1 MTRKK
6 SNVKALAL
14 AVTCAILA
22 GGGIG
27 LKPVYAA
34 DGLVSY
40 DTSTHKL
47 KQGGTTVI
55 ETLTI
60 GGVTISGSGTTYGIT
75 IGDTSKHVMISDHD
89 ISATG
94 SVSANI
100 IASGINARMEGGKVV
115 AQNGLYIGYDG
126 TDITQATYD
135 NSRFAVNGENGSFRA
150 ANGKF
155 TVSSGGA
162 ITADSLALTGTDGTT
177 RDRESNTT
185 STTPDKND
193 VVGGAVG
200 STVDEGI
207 DAVTDTILDIA
218 GIKTRQ
224 EQLLQGYNNIT
235 GFSYDVKDKDNDNE
249 YTVIYKIDL
258 TKINDTDLARFNIDR
273 NIDTL
278 KTTYENQGYTCK

>member
-1 MTRKK
+1 MKK
-6 SNVKALAL
+6 I
-14 AVTCAILA
+14 ILCL
-22 GGGIG
+22 GIMF
-27 LKPVYAA
+27 L
-34 DGLVSY
+34 
-40 DTSTHKL
+40 
-47 KQGGTTVI
+47 
-55 ETLTI
+55 
-60 GGVTISGSGTTYGIT
+60 ISGCNGATNRMKCNSTTTTAGLTTDTTYEIDYKDKDVKYVKIT
-75 IGDTSKHVMISDHD
+75 YKYNQENANV
-89 ISATG
+89 SAT
-94 SVSANI
+94 
-100 IASGINARMEGGKVV
+100 
-115 AQNGLYIGYDG
+115 DG
-126 TDITQATYD
+126 
-135 NSRFAVNGENGSFRA
+135 VG
-150 ANGKF
+150 
-155 TVSSGGA
+155 
-162 ITADSLALTGTDGTT
+162 TGTDGTT

-185 STTPDKND
+185 ITTSDKND

-235 GFSYDVKDKDNDNE
+235 GFSYDIKDKDNDNE

>member
-1 MTRKK
+1 MKK
-6 SNVKALAL
+6 I
-14 AVTCAILA
+14 ILCL
-22 GGGIG
+22 GIMF
-27 LKPVYAA
+27 L
-34 DGLVSY
+34 
-40 DTSTHKL
+40 
-47 KQGGTTVI
+47 
-55 ETLTI
+55 
-60 GGVTISGSGTTYGIT
+60 ISGCNGATNRMKCNSTTTTAGLTTDTTYEIDYKEKDVKYVKIT
-75 IGDTSKHVMISDHD
+75 YKYNQEN
-89 ISATG
+89 AN
-94 SVSANI
+94 VSTT
-100 IASGINARMEGGKVV
+100 
-115 AQNGLYIGYDG
+115 DG
-126 TDITQATYD
+126 
-135 NSRFAVNGENGSFRA
+135 VG
-150 ANGKF
+150 
-155 TVSSGGA
+155 
-162 ITADSLALTGTDGTT
+162 TGTDGTT

-185 STTPDKND
+185 STTSDKND

-235 GFSYDVKDKDNDNE
+235 GFSYDIKDKDNDNE

>member
-1 MTRKK
+1 MKK
-6 SNVKALAL
+6 I
-14 AVTCAILA
+14 ILCL
-22 GGGIG
+22 GIMF
-27 LKPVYAA
+27 L
-34 DGLVSY
+34 
-40 DTSTHKL
+40 
-47 KQGGTTVI
+47 
-55 ETLTI
+55 
-60 GGVTISGSGTTYGIT
+60 ISGCNGATNRMKCNSTTTTAGLTTDTTYEIDYKDKDVKYVKIT
-75 IGDTSKHVMISDHD
+75 YKYNQEN
-89 ISATG
+89 AN
-94 SVSANI
+94 VSTT
-100 IASGINARMEGGKVV
+100 
-115 AQNGLYIGYDG
+115 DG
-126 TDITQATYD
+126 
-135 NSRFAVNGENGSFRA
+135 VG
-150 ANGKF
+150 
-155 TVSSGGA
+155 
-162 ITADSLALTGTDGTT
+162 TGTDGTT

-185 STTPDKND
+185 STTSDKND

-235 GFSYDVKDKDNDNE
+235 GFSYDIKDKDNDNE

>member
-1 MTRKK
+1 MKK
-6 SNVKALAL
+6 I
-14 AVTCAILA
+14 ILCL
-22 GGGIG
+22 GIMF
-27 LKPVYAA
+27 L
-34 DGLVSY
+34 
-40 DTSTHKL
+40 
-47 KQGGTTVI
+47 
-55 ETLTI
+55 
-60 GGVTISGSGTTYGIT
+60 ISGCNGATNRMKCNSTTTTAGLTTDTTYEIDYKDKDVKYVKIT
-75 IGDTSKHVMISDHD
+75 YKYNQENANV
-89 ISATG
+89 SAT
-94 SVSANI
+94 
-100 IASGINARMEGGKVV
+100 
-115 AQNGLYIGYDG
+115 DG
-126 TDITQATYD
+126 
-135 NSRFAVNGENGSFRA
+135 VG
-150 ANGKF
+150 
-155 TVSSGGA
+155 
-162 ITADSLALTGTDGTT
+162 TGTDGTT

-185 STTPDKND
+185 STTSDKND

-235 GFSYDVKDKDNDNE
+235 GFSYDIKDKDNDNE

>member
-1 MTRKK
+1 MKK
-6 SNVKALAL
+6 I
-14 AVTCAILA
+14 ILCL
-22 GGGIG
+22 GIMF
-27 LKPVYAA
+27 L
-34 DGLVSY
+34 
-40 DTSTHKL
+40 
-47 KQGGTTVI
+47 
-55 ETLTI
+55 
-60 GGVTISGSGTTYGIT
+60 ISGCNGATNRMKCNSTTTTAGLTTDTTYEIDYKNKDVKYVKIT
-75 IGDTSKHVMISDHD
+75 YKYNQENANV
-89 ISATG
+89 SAT
-94 SVSANI
+94 
-100 IASGINARMEGGKVV
+100 
-115 AQNGLYIGYDG
+115 DG
-126 TDITQATYD
+126 
-135 NSRFAVNGENGSFRA
+135 VG
-150 ANGKF
+150 
-155 TVSSGGA
+155 
-162 ITADSLALTGTDGTT
+162 TGTDGTT

-185 STTPDKND
+185 STTSDKND

-235 GFSYDVKDKDNDNE
+235 GFSYDIKDKDNDNE

>member
-14 AVTCAILA
+14 AVTCAILT

-27 LKPVYAA
+27 LEPVYAA
-34 DGLVSY
+34 DALVNY

-47 KQGGTTVI
+47 KQGGNTEI
-55 ETLTI
+55 DTLTV

-100 IASGINARMEGGKVV
+100 IASGIDARMEGGKVV

-135 NSRFAVNGENGSFRA
+135 NSRFAINGENGSFRA

-162 ITADSLALTGTDGTT
+162 ITADSLELTGTDGTT
-177 RDRESNTT
+177 NVGKDIKDNANNIKAVDGKVTNIKT
-185 STTPDKND
+185 D
-193 VVGGAVG
+193 VGTLQTATGQLQ
-200 STVDEGI
+200 TKVDELT
-207 DAVTDTILDIA
+207 AMDTAARKNITSLQIKTA
-218 GIKTRQ
+218 GISADGSEMSERAVLQTCRKS
-224 EQLLQGYNNIT
+224 LLP
-235 GFSYDVKDKDNDNE
+235 K
-249 YTVIYKIDL
+249 
-258 TKINDTDLARFNIDR
+258 
-273 NIDTL
+273 
-278 KTTYENQGYTCK
+278 